1 MKKTRVIDYD
11 FFCKFNFSFISTFDE
26 FGWTKFLS
34 LNYPLL
40 ENLVRAFYSNAIC
53 VEVDND
59 GNAMFF
65 NHITTF
71 VMGRTLVV
79 NKESIARVLGIPD
92 IRNVMK
98 NSHFLTP

>member
-1 MKKTRVIDYD
+1 MFPKKFRK
-11 FFCKFNFSFISTFDE
+11 CNFLFISTFDE

-34 LNYPLL
+34 LNYAVH

-53 VEVDND
+53 VEVDDN

-65 NHITTF
+65 DHIKTF

-79 NKESIARVLGIPD
+79 NTEFIARVL
-92 IRNVMK
+92 
-98 NSHFLTP
+98 